1 MPVAGTP
8 TALPPTEPRPTP
20 GPPTPERSADSGRQ
34 LPARVAALQLERN
47 LDLDLTDFT
56 GQESPDEVYV
66 GAVGADDQ
74 RIGVSLNIQG
84 AFAEWPTTK
93 KSSRAVDEFF
103 SCSRDDYATCSVSK
117 SDDEIALLYRSSKDG
132 YRHIGADL
140 LQVDG
145 TRVVL
150 SVAYPDS
157 GRYRVSVKKVARA
170 ANLLGP
176 ELYAP
181 PSADDVAEAEEQ
193 VVPWTLLDE
202 SATEEPDPS
211 PTDDPG
217 EFSGPLTARLAALYV
232 SRMTPG
238 EAVEFYGYESKN
250 ALTAIAMIDHGDP
263 VEPGKAA
270 ARVVVDTAAKTI
282 PDCSDP
288 ELDGCEISNPSPGVQ
303 LRADNTLV
311 TVTGGNSA
319 SFRAGH
325 PRPGT
330 SLEQLTAI
338 ALDEDAWDVQAEPKA
353 SDATAAE
360 QLEPYIA
367 MNGPDDF

>member
-1 MPVAGTP
+1 M
-8 TALPPTEPRPTP
+8 
-20 GPPTPERSADSGRQ
+20 
-34 LPARVAALQLERN
+34 
-47 LDLDLTDFT
+47 
-56 GQESPDEVYV
+56 
-66 GAVGADDQ
+66 
-74 RIGVSLNIQG
+74 
-84 AFAEWPTTK
+84 
-93 KSSRAVDEFF
+93 
-103 SCSRDDYATCSVSK
+103 
-117 SDDEIALLYRSSKDG
+117 
-132 YRHIGADL
+132 
-140 LQVDG
+140 
-145 TRVVL
+145 
-150 SVAYPDS
+150 
-157 GRYRVSVKKVARA
+157 
-170 ANLLGP
+170 
-176 ELYAP
+176 
-181 PSADDVAEAEEQ
+181 
-193 VVPWTLLDE
+193 PWTLLDE

-270 ARVVVDTAAKTI
+270 VRVVVDTAAKTI

-303 LRADNTLV
+303 LRVASKTLVTMGETTEVLTVQVLRADNTLV